1 MQPKVSLIIGWW
13 IAFDKAAS
21 WSFGND
27 FAWNVVVFN
36 VDNTS
41 SPYTISWKKKCF
53 ALGDEP
59 TDDINYSPSA
69 TEKKMSINFTK
80 VN

>member
-1 MQPKVSLIIGWW
+1 MLIILHHL
-13 IAFDKAAS
+13 ILL
-21 WSFGND
+21 
-27 FAWNVVVFN
+27 VE
-36 VDNTS
+36 
-41 SPYTISWKKKCF
+41 KKKCF
-53 ALGDEP
+53 ALGDGP